1 MHPIIRLVNRNL
13 TISINPGFLI
23 WQVIFPLIYIFIAGF
38 AYTSLIANV
47 PFGNKNLDYPAFLA
61 SGMIGFNIM
70 NSTLVSGIIIWNDR
84 RHGMFEQ
91 IMSGPFTRVHYILS
105 NIITIAIVGLVS
117 AALIIAVGYPV
128 FFESVEFSLITIP
141 LIVFSS
147 IAGAILFGSI
157 ASIIS
162 TRIRSSEGFNVIINT
177 VFLFFAFVRTAFY
190 PAAGA
195 PEPLATA
202 FYLNPLTYLVDI
214 IRAGIFG
221 TVTEFVIL
229 EMIVLVSLALLGK
242 LVLLGVLALLVLLVA
257 VLLVALVYY

>member
-38 AYTSLIANV
+38 AYTSLIDNV

-91 IMSGPFTRVHYILS
+91 IMSGPFTRAHYILS
-105 NIITIAIVGLVS
+105 NIATIAIVGLVS
-117 AALIIAVGYPV
+117 AILITVVGYPV

-162 TRIRSSEGFNVIINT
+162 TRLRSSEGFNVIINT
-177 VFLFFAFVRTAFY
+177 VFLFFAFVSTAFY

-229 EMIVLVSLALLGK
+229 EMIVLVSLASIFFVIATKLLTK
-242 LVLLGVLALLVLLVA
+242 LDF
-257 VLLVALVYY
+257 

>member
-1 MHPIIRLVNRNL
+1 MHPIIRLVNRNI

-23 WQVIFPLIYIFIAGF
+23 WQVIFPLVYIFVAGF
-38 AYTSLIANV
+38 AYTSLL
-47 PFGNKNLDYPAFLA
+47 PSGSFEKKDLTYPAFLA

-91 IMSGPFTRVHYILS
+91 IMSGPFTRSHYILS
-105 NIITIAIVGLVS
+105 NIATIAIVGLIS
-117 AALIIAVGYPV
+117 AGLITAVGYPV
-128 FFESVEFSLITIP
+128 FFESVEFSLVTIP

-162 TRIRSSEGFNVIINT
+162 TRLRSSEGFNVIINT
-177 VFLFFAFVRTAFY
+177 VFLFFAFVSTAFY
-190 PAAGA
+190 PAQGA
-195 PEPLATA
+195 PQPLATI

-221 TVTEFVIL
+221 TITEFVIM
-229 EMIVLVSLALLGK
+229 EMIVLA
-242 LVLLGVLALLVLLVA
+242 VLASILFIIATKLLTKLDF
-257 VLLVALVYY
+257 

>member
-38 AYTSLIANV
+38 AYTSLIDNV

-91 IMSGPFTRVHYILS
+91 IMSGPFTRAHYILS
-105 NIITIAIVGLVS
+105 NIATIAIVGLVS
-117 AALIIAVGYPV
+117 AVLITVVGYPV

-162 TRIRSSEGFNVIINT
+162 TRLRSSEGFNVIINT
-177 VFLFFAFVRTAFY
+177 VFLFFAFVS
-190 PAAGA
+190 
-195 PEPLATA
+195 TA

-229 EMIVLVSLALLGK
+229 EMIVLVSLASIFFVIATKLLTK
-242 LVLLGVLALLVLLVA
+242 LDF
-257 VLLVALVYY
+257 

>member
-1 MHPIIRLVNRNL
+1 MHPIIRLVNRNI

-23 WQVIFPLIYIFIAGF
+23 WQVIFQLIYIFVAGF
-38 AYTSLIANV
+38 AYTALIPSV
-47 PFGNKNLDYPAFLA
+47 SFENKDLTYPAFLA

-91 IMSGPFTRVHYILS
+91 IMSGPFTRSHYILS
-105 NIITIAIVGLVS
+105 NIVTIAIVGLIS
-117 AALIIAVGYPV
+117 AGLITAVGYPV
-128 FFESVEFSLITIP
+128 FFESVEFSLVTIP

-162 TRIRSSEGFNVIINT
+162 TRLRSSEGFNVIINT
-177 VFLFFAFVRTAFY
+177 VFLFFAFVSTAFY
-190 PAAGA
+190 PAQGA
-195 PEPLATA
+195 PQPLATI

-221 TVTEFVIL
+221 TITEFVIM
-229 EMIVLVSLALLGK
+229 EMIVLA
-242 LVLLGVLALLVLLVA
+242 VLASILFIIATKLLTKLDF
-257 VLLVALVYY
+257 

>member
-1 MHPIIRLVNRNL
+1 MHPIIRLVNRNI

-23 WQVIFPLIYIFIAGF
+23 WQVIFPLVYIFVAGF
-38 AYTSLIANV
+38 AYTALIPSV
-47 PFGNKNLDYPAFLA
+47 SFDNKDLTYPAFLA

-91 IMSGPFTRVHYILS
+91 IMSGPFTRSHYILS
-105 NIITIAIVGLVS
+105 NIVTIAIVGLIS
-117 AALIIAVGYPV
+117 AGLITAVGYPV
-128 FFESVEFSLITIP
+128 FFESVEFSLVTIP

-162 TRIRSSEGFNVIINT
+162 TRLRSSEGFNVIINT
-177 VFLFFAFVRTAFY
+177 VFLFFAFVSTAFY
-190 PAAGA
+190 PAQGA
-195 PEPLATA
+195 PQPLATI

-221 TVTEFVIL
+221 TITEFIIM
-229 EMIVLVSLALLGK
+229 EMIVLA
-242 LVLLGVLALLVLLVA
+242 VLASILFIIATKLLTKLDF
-257 VLLVALVYY
+257 

>member
-1 MHPIIRLVNRNL
+1 MHPIIRLINRNL

-38 AYTSLIANV
+38 AYTSLIQNV
-47 PFGNKNLDYPAFLA
+47 PFGNKDLDYPAFLA

-91 IMSGPFTRVHYILS
+91 IMSGPFTRAHYILS
-105 NIITIAIVGLVS
+105 NIATIAIVGLVS
-117 AALIIAVGYPV
+117 AALITAVGYPV

-141 LIVFSS
+141 LIVFTS

-162 TRIRSSEGFNVIINT
+162 TRLRSSEGFNVIINT
-177 VFLFFAFVRTAFY
+177 VFLFFAFVSTAFY

-202 FYLNPLTYLVDI
+202 FYLNPLTYLC
-214 IRAGIFG
+214 
-221 TVTEFVIL
+221 
-229 EMIVLVSLALLGK
+229 LL
-242 LVLLGVLALLVLLVA
+242 
-257 VLLVALVYY
+257 YTSPSPRDS

>member
-1 MHPIIRLVNRNL
+1 MHPIIRLINRNL

-38 AYTSLIANV
+38 AYTSLIQNV
-47 PFGNKNLDYPAFLA
+47 PFGNKDLDYPAFLA

-70 NSTLVSGIIIWNDR
+70 NSTLVSGIIICNDR

-91 IMSGPFTRVHYILS
+91 IMSGPFTRAHYILS
-105 NIITIAIVGLVS
+105 NIATIAIVGLVS
-117 AALIIAVGYPV
+117 AALITAVGYPV

-141 LIVFSS
+141 LIVFTS

-162 TRIRSSEGFNVIINT
+162 TRLRSSEGFNVIINT
-177 VFLFFAFVRTAFY
+177 VFLFFAFVSTAFY

-221 TVTEFVIL
+221 TVTEFVVL
-229 EMIVLVSLALLGK
+229 EMIVLVSLAAILFVIATKLLTK
-242 LVLLGVLALLVLLVA
+242 LDF
-257 VLLVALVYY
+257 